1 MGVCPEAS
9 GEGGG
14 GSGPVWHVIHSLF
27 SLFKSCTSRFRHG
40 SSVPPATSS
49 SVLTACVNHA
59 RSLDKGKQLT
69 SVAHCGLP
77 VGRFSV
83 YKHVGQQHQ
92 AQQRT
97 PVNPGKH

>member
-1 MGVCPEAS
+1 MSRGVG
-9 GEGGG
+9 GEGSG

-27 SLFKSCTSRFRHG
+27 SLFKSCTSCFRHG
-40 SSVPPATSS
+40 ISVPPATSS
-49 SVLTACVNHA
+49 SVLIACVNRA
-59 RSLDKGKQLT
+59 RGLHSGKQWS

-77 VGRFSV
+77 VSRFSV

-97 PVNPGKH
+97 PVDPGKH